1 MEIKPFKAFR
11 FNGEVVGDTGNCIAP
26 PYDVINDQQVDE
38 LYKKNPYNIVRISKG
53 KTTPADNEKSNQYTR
68 AAEFLNDWIKKG
80 VLKQDTAES
89 IYGYVQDFEA
99 LGAHY
104 TRSTFIALGK
114 LEEFGKIVRP
124 HETTLSKP
132 KMDRLL
138 LTRATA
144 AQIGLIFMLYKD
156 DAKVADK
163 IIEKVSKQKPLID
176 FVDEQDVRHRIF
188 AIADKN
194 DVSAI
199 VKMMGSK
206 SCVIADGHHRY
217 ETALN
222 YYKETGNPKAA
233 HLMMAFANTENEG
246 LIVLAT
252 HRLVSNVENFSAEKL
267 IGSLK
272 ANFEITEYKF
282 DSPKAKA
289 GAKQKMLSQMKAEY
303 KKDKNAFGVYTG
315 GNAFYAAVLKDKKVM
330 EALAPEKSAAWRS
343 LDLAVLHKLILD
355 KVLGLDE
362 AKVTAGGNV
371 EYVKD
376 TPSAID
382 DSIAKADAGKIQ
394 VAILTNPP
402 KMEQINQVADAGE
415 KMPQKSTFFYP
426 KVYTG
431 LTINKL

>member
-11 FNGEVVGDTGNCIAP
+11 FNGKVVGDTGSCIAP
-26 PYDVINDQQVDE
+26 PYDVINSEQVDA
-38 LYKKNPYNIVRISKG
+38 LYKKNQYNVVRISKG
-53 KTTPADNEKSNQYTR
+53 KTTPSDNEGNNQYTR
-68 AAEFLNDWIKKG
+68 AAGFLSDWIKKS
-80 VLKQDTAES
+80 VLKQDDAES
-89 IYGYVQDFEA
+89 IYGYVQDFDVA
-99 LGAHY
+99 GTHY

-144 AQIGLIFMLYKD
+144 AQIGLIFLLYKD
-156 DAKVADK
+156 EKKVADK
-163 IIEKVSKQKPLID
+163 IIEKAMKGKALID
-176 FVDEQDVRHRIF
+176 FVDELDVQHRLFGITDKQDV
-188 AIADKN
+188 A
-194 DVSAI
+194 AI
-199 VKMMGSK
+199 VKMMGGK

-222 YYKETGNPKAA
+222 YYKETGNPAA
-233 HLMMAFANTENEG
+233 SHLMMAFANTENEG
-246 LIVLAT
+246 LVVLAT
-252 HRLVSNVENFSAEKL
+252 HRLVNNLKNFDAEKF
-267 IGSLK
+267 IASLK
-272 ANFEITEYKF
+272 GNFELTSYNF
-282 DSPKAKA
+282 DSSNSKAA
-289 GAKQKMLSQMKAEY
+289 AKQKMLSQMKNEY
-303 KKDKNAFGVYTG
+303 DKDKIAFGIYTG
-315 GNAFYAAVLKDKKVM
+315 HNGFYVAVLKDKGVM
-330 EALAPEKSAAWRS
+330 GKLAPDKSPAWRS

-355 KVLGLDE
+355 TVLGLDE

-382 DSIAKADAGKIQ
+382 DSIAKADAGKVQ

-402 KMEQINQVADAGE
+402 KMDQINAVADAGE

>member
-11 FNGEVVGDTGNCIAP
+11 FDGKVVGDTGSCIAP
-26 PYDVINDQQVDE
+26 PYDVINDQQVDA
-38 LYKKNPYNIVRISKG
+38 LYKKNQYNIVRISKG
-53 KTTPADNEKSNQYTR
+53 KTTQSDNEGNNQYTR
-68 AAEFLNDWIKKG
+68 AAGFLSDWIKKG
-80 VLKQDTAES
+80 VLKQDDAET
-89 IYGYVQDFEA
+89 IYGYVQDFDIA
-99 LGAHY
+99 GAHY

-138 LTRATA
+138 LTRATV
-144 AQIGLIFMLYKD
+144 AQIGLIFLLYKD
-156 DAKVADK
+156 EAKVADK
-163 IIEKVSKQKPLID
+163 IIERALKGKPLID
-176 FVDEQDVRHRIF
+176 FTDEQDVRHRLFGIT
-188 AIADKN
+188 DKN
-194 DVSAI
+194 DVAAI
-199 VKMMGSK
+199 VKMMGGK

-217 ETALN
+217 ETGLN
-222 YYKETGNPKAA
+222 YYKETGNPAA
-233 HLMMAFANTENEG
+233 LHLMMAFANTENKG
-246 LIVLAT
+246 LVVLAT
-252 HRLVSNVENFSAEKL
+252 HRLVNNLENFDAEKF

-272 ANFEITEYKF
+272 ENFQLMSYNF
-282 DSPKAKA
+282 DSSKTKNA
-289 GAKQKMLSQMKAEY
+289 AKQKMLSQMRDEY
-303 KKDKNAFGVYTG
+303 NKGKIAFGIYTG
-315 GNAFYAAVLKDKKVM
+315 HDGFYVAVLKDKSVM
-330 EALAPEKSAAWRS
+330 DKLAPDKSPAWRS

-382 DSIAKADAGKIQ
+382 DSIAKTDAGKVQ

-402 KMEQINQVADAGE
+402 KMDQINAVADAGE

>member
-11 FNGEVVGDTGNCIAP
+11 FNDKVVGDTGSCIAP

-38 LYKKNPYNIVRISKG
+38 LYKKNQYNIVRVSKG
-53 KTTPADNEKSNQYTR
+53 KTTLSDNEGNNQYTR
-68 AAEFLNDWIKKG
+68 AGEFLNDWIKKG
-80 VLKQDTAES
+80 VLKQDETES
-89 IYGYVQDFEA
+89 IYGYVQDFDIA
-99 LGAHY
+99 GAHY

-138 LTRATA
+138 LMRATA
-144 AQIGLIFMLYKD
+144 AQFGLIFLLYKD
-156 DAKVADK
+156 EKKVADK
-163 IIEKVSKQKPLID
+163 IIEKALKGKPLID

-188 AIADKN
+188 GITDKN
-194 DVSAI
+194 DVAAI
-199 VKMMGSK
+199 VKMMGGK

-222 YYKETGNPKAA
+222 YYKETGNPAAA

-252 HRLVSNVENFSAEKL
+252 HRLVNNLENFDAEKF

-272 ANFEITEYKF
+272 GNFELTAYNF
-282 DSPKAKA
+282 DSSKTKNA
-289 GAKQKMLSQMKAEY
+289 AKQKMLSQMKDEY
-303 KKDKNAFGVYTG
+303 KKDKIAFGIYTG
-315 GNAFYAAVLKDKKVM
+315 HDGFYVAVLKDKGVM
-330 EALAPEKSAAWRS
+330 EKLAPDKSPAWRS

-382 DSIAKADAGKIQ
+382 DSIAKADAGKVQ

-402 KMEQINQVADAGE
+402 KMEQINAVADAGE